1 MIFLCDVCTR
11 FEILHIGSHLHN
23 FIQDCAILKYC
34 INLNFCKNPW
44 GKLYVYY
51 IKTNICKKGIMGN
64 MNCQLKRIISLQQHL
79 KKGKEPCYLTMLLI
93 RHPQIIIYLLHLCHV
108 VNKYCLNNYEK

>member
-64 MNCQLKRIISLQQHL
+64 MNCQLKRNNITSSTTF
-79 KKGKEPCYLTMLLI
+79 KERQGTLLSD
-93 RHPQIIIYLLHLCHV
+93 
-108 VNKYCLNNYEK
+108 NAFNNASTNHNLFTTFMSCGQ